1 MQDAAA
7 AIITIMRT
15 EREEIN
21 ALSTNASHDQNQ
33 KMEKM
38 NPTAAP
44 AATWLIVWSPCE
56 TRNHVYKT
64 DDDR

>member
-1 MQDAAA
+1 
-7 AIITIMRT
+7 MRT